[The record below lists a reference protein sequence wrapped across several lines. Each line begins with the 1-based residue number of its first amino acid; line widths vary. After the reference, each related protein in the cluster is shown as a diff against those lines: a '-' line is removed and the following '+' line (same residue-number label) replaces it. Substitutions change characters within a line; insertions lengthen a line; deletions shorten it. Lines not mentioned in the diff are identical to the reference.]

1 MDHHNNRI
9 IAKDLRTMDQ
19 QFPVPSFDNVLGPSP
34 LEEVDVDALSL
45 RKVED
50 WLAADT
56 GVTLLRDYRRYG
68 SNIEYLLS
76 IKSYSASIEHM
87 AGKIQIFRY
96 LLFHLEKFRE
106 EKAMTPKPWMS
117 YLNCLDN

>member
-34 LEEVDVDALSL
+34 LEEMDVDALSL

-68 SNIEYLLS
+68 SNIEYLFINKILFCITRTYGWEDSNFSLS
-76 IKSYSASIEHM
+76 SLPLGEVQRRE
-87 AGKIQIFRY
+87 GKN
-96 LLFHLEKFRE
+96 
-106 EKAMTPKPWMS
+106 S
-117 YLNCLDN
+117 

>member
-1 MDHHNNRI
+1 
-9 IAKDLRTMDQ
+9 MDQ

-56 GVTLLRDYRRYG
+56 GVTLLRDNRRYG

-106 EKAMTPKPWMS
+106 EKARTPKP
-117 YLNCLDN
+117 